1 MRPSAESIPSA
12 TTGAAAPTAPEA
24 AAADVKTAAG
34 TGTEAVGGTEAADR
48 GADSGT
54 GTGAETGT
62 GTDTKSATGT
72 GAEAAEPPA
81 DAEAPTAT
89 ATAAPAMVA
98 VSATAPAAP
107 ATARP
112 GSPGPGPGRPVGRAG
127 FTLTA
132 DGSYG
137 ACLATDADGN
147 WYPERW
153 TLHGP
158 EAYTVPLPCSQ
169 PEEPGTTVL
178 PLADGRVLIRRF
190 VAGAEHTFSLLHPS
204 GPDTTEQTLGSVTA
218 PRLALVPPA
227 PESVEVYALAPS
239 EPGGET
245 TAVWRVYGGGFAGG
259 GTARPERVGELP
271 GRCAGRGW
279 LDRTG
284 QALAVDQELAGRT
297 KAVTVGLHG
306 GVEVSPL
313 LQLTAESNDRLLL
326 ADPDSGLLLLCSDA
340 PGRDRLGWG
349 VLGSGRPVRFPDAL
363 CPRDTAVTPFAV
375 QPGQVLTPE
384 ESGVALR
391 LDGPGGCRLGVWRP
405 VARRLVQLPPL
416 PGWITGAGLWTQS
429 GELRLPYATPAQ
441 PCGLARLAVPDPAAD
456 PAGATAAGVRN
467 GASPRDPAAY
477 PAPGLA
483 PDSDPGGAA
492 GPARDRDAATRPVP
506 LQDAPL

>member
-1 MRPSAESIPSA
+1 MVAVAVAA
-12 TTGAAAPTAPEA
+12 TTPAVPPARRAAPPTAPPPAAAP
-24 AAADVKTAAG
+24 
-34 TGTEAVGGTEAADR
+34 
-48 GADSGT
+48 
-54 GTGAETGT
+54 
-62 GTDTKSATGT
+62 
-72 GAEAAEPPA
+72 
-81 DAEAPTAT
+81 
-89 ATAAPAMVA
+89 
-98 VSATAPAAP
+98 
-107 ATARP
+107 
-112 GSPGPGPGRPVGRAG
+112 GRAVGRAG

-132 DGSYG
+132 DGTYG

-147 WYPERW
+147 WFPERW

-158 EAYTVPLPCSQ
+158 EPYTVPLPCAQ

-178 PLADGRVLIRRF
+178 PLADGRVLVRRL
-190 VAGAEHTFSLLHPS
+190 VGGTDHTFSLLHPS

-227 PESVEVYALAPS
+227 PECVEVYALAPP

-245 TAVWRVYGGGFAGG
+245 TAVWRVYGGGFAGA
-259 GTARPERVGELP
+259 GTAHPERVGELP

-284 QALAVDQELAGRT
+284 RALAVDQELDGRT
-297 KAVTVGLHG
+297 KAVTVGLHD

-384 ESGVALR
+384 QCGVALR

-405 VARRLVQLPPL
+405 ASRRLVPLPPL
-416 PGWITGAGLWTQS
+416 PGWITGSGLWTQW
-429 GELRLPYATPAQ
+429 GELRLPYATPAH
-441 PCGLARLAVPDPAAD
+441 PCGLARLAVPDPAAAELLNAPPLCD
-456 PAGATAAGVRN
+456 P
-467 GASPRDPAAY
+467 
-477 PAPGLA
+477 A
-483 PDSDPGGAA
+483 PDSVPDGAA
-492 GPARDRDAATRPVP
+492 GPAPEEDTATRPIP
-506 LQDAPL
+506 LRQAPL

>member
-1 MRPSAESIPSA
+1 
-12 TTGAAAPTAPEA
+12 
-24 AAADVKTAAG
+24 
-34 TGTEAVGGTEAADR
+34 
-48 GADSGT
+48 
-54 GTGAETGT
+54 
-62 GTDTKSATGT
+62 
-72 GAEAAEPPA
+72 
-81 DAEAPTAT
+81 
-89 ATAAPAMVA
+89 MVA
-98 VSATAPAAP
+98 ITAPATPHPGSTAP
-107 ATARP
+107 ARP
-112 GSPGPGPGRPVGRAG
+112 RSPGAGPGRPVGRAG

-137 ACLATDADGN
+137 ACLAADADGN
-147 WYPERW
+147 WYAERW

-158 EAYTVPLPCSQ
+158 EVYAVPLPCAQ

-178 PLADGRVLIRRF
+178 PLADGRVLIRRL
-190 VAGAEHTFSLLHPS
+190 VGGTAHTFSLLHPS

-227 PESVEVYALAPS
+227 PESVEVYALAPD
-239 EPGGET
+239 PGGET

-259 GTARPERVGELP
+259 GAARPERAGELP

-284 QALAVDQELAGRT
+284 RALAVDQELAGRT
-297 KAVTVGLHG
+297 KAVAVGLHG

-349 VLGSGRPVRFPDAL
+349 VLGSGRPVRFPEAL

-384 ESGVALR
+384 QCGVALR

-416 PGWITGAGLWTQS
+416 PGWITGTGLWTQS
-429 GELRLPYATPAQ
+429 GELRLPYASPAQ

-456 PAGATAAGVRN
+456 PAGATAAGLRN
-467 GASPRDPAAY
+467 GASPAPDRDPAPDGAE
-477 PAPGLA
+477 APGV
-483 PDSDPGGAA
+483 
-492 GPARDRDAATRPVP
+492 ARERHAATRPVP
-506 LQDAPL
+506 LQHAPL